1 MNQLQAS
8 EFVELDPTARYGRY
22 NEILGKGAS
31 KTVYRAFD
39 EYQGIEVAWNQ
50 VKLYDFLQSPE
61 DLERLYCE
69 VHLLKTLKHRSIM
82 KFYTSWVDTA
92 NRNINFVTEMF
103 TSGTLRQ
110 YRQKHKR
117 VNIRAVKHWCRQI
130 LRGLLYLHSRD
141 PPVIHRDLKCDNIF
155 VNGNQGEVKIGD
167 LGLAA
172 IVRKSHAAH
181 CVGTPEFMAPEVYE
195 ESYNEL
201 VDIYSFGMCVLE
213 MVTFEYPY
221 SECSHPAQIYKKVIS
236 GKKPDAL
243 YKVKDPE
250 VRKFVEKCLATV
262 SLRLSARE
270 LLDDPFLQID
280 DYEYD
285 LGPVDS
291 GSFDDLGPLTH
302 QPFFDLHRTYS
313 NMSTEYS
320 NGFEYEGDW
329 YSHPAE
335 IEPSGIELFEC
346 HDDEASEDVDISIR
360 GKRKDDGGIFLRLR
374 IADKE
379 GHIRNIYFP
388 FDTETD
394 TALSVATEM
403 VAELDITD
411 QDVTSISDMI
421 DGEIASL
428 VPEWKPGPGIE
439 ETNHYLNKIVCH
451 NCVSNQGR
459 KNLQLPQCCRHGCAS
474 MHGRFEEITFP
485 SECDNH
491 VRGDAPIK
499 SSQSDCLQYQE
510 SWNHHESC
518 ELSPVE
524 SDQSHSGEQYE
535 QFDKPV
541 LAEDKEGKGIWEN
554 KFAHDPGNPP
564 RSLSGNYFSAIRF
577 LCCGPENEYEKE
589 VQQEMRWIKAKHERE
604 SRKLRDKLFG
614 IAAKSSHTSNRE
626 HKTQQGIMPP
636 LPQTV
641 NGVDHGIHLKPLGNF
656 WNYDSVAVL
665 KSKRTTPIWAP
676 KGPKI
681 VR

>member
-1 MNQLQAS
+1 
-8 EFVELDPTARYGRY
+8 
-22 NEILGKGAS
+22 
-31 KTVYRAFD
+31 
-39 EYQGIEVAWNQ
+39 
-50 VKLYDFLQSPE
+50 
-61 DLERLYCE
+61 
-69 VHLLKTLKHRSIM
+69 
-82 KFYTSWVDTA
+82 
-92 NRNINFVTEMF
+92 
-103 TSGTLRQ
+103 
-110 YRQKHKR
+110 
-117 VNIRAVKHWCRQI
+117 
-130 LRGLLYLHSRD
+130 
-141 PPVIHRDLKCDNIF
+141 
-155 VNGNQGEVKIGD
+155 
-167 LGLAA
+167 
-172 IVRKSHAAH
+172 
-181 CVGTPEFMAPEVYE
+181 MA
-195 ESYNEL
+195 
-201 VDIYSFGMCVLE
+201 
-213 MVTFEYPY
+213 
-221 SECSHPAQIYKKVIS
+221 
-236 GKKPDAL
+236 
-243 YKVKDPE
+243 
-250 VRKFVEKCLATV
+250 
-262 SLRLSARE
+262 
-270 LLDDPFLQID
+270 
-280 DYEYD
+280 
-285 LGPVDS
+285 
-291 GSFDDLGPLTH
+291 
-302 QPFFDLHRTYS
+302 
-313 NMSTEYS
+313 
-320 NGFEYEGDW
+320 
-329 YSHPAE
+329 
-335 IEPSGIELFEC
+335 
-346 HDDEASEDVDISIR
+346 
-360 GKRKDDGGIFLRLR
+360 
-374 IADKE
+374 